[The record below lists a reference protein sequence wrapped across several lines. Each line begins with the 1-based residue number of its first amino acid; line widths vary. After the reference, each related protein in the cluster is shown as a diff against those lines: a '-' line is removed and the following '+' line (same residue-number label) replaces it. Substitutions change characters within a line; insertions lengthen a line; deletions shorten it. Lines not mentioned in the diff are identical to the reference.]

1 VGARTIFSMHRT
13 KRRVVVC
20 NSARTKMLSG
30 SYTVENDIITV
41 TSQHG
46 TKSAETAGLTAMIL
60 AKIILRELGDGA
72 KTQNPRA
79 GRV

>member
-1 VGARTIFSMHRT
+1 MVW
-13 KRRVVVC
+13 

-41 TSQHG
+41 TSRHG

-60 AKIILRELGDGA
+60 AKIMLRELGNGA
-72 KTQNPRA
+72 KTQNPGV

>member
-1 VGARTIFSMHRT
+1 
-13 KRRVVVC
+13 
-20 NSARTKMLSG
+20 MLSG

-41 TSQHG
+41 TSQYG

-79 GRV
+79 GRG